1 MGLLAPHLF
10 NELCELSLI
19 DIHLFSLHIFSG
31 KYIAKTSKTG
41 KILQPTALCCL
52 LLFCFLSLDKFYFLY
67 VDVILI
73 VSSGLILLG
82 QLNYMAELWIFY
94 LSGLGLSYFFT
105 NTEAVWGFYFSLS
118 CMIIFFLFI
127 CFLFQN
133 SIYILRLFDYVF
145 YLLTIF
151 DQYASHSFLSVFN
164 YICVQNSIKSHH
176 QVQDILCFCA
186 LFWVRKCLNI
196 I

>member
-1 MGLLAPHLF
+1 MNQSFIKVKDQHLFWLLLRWNNDIALGLLAPHLF
-10 NELCELSLI
+10 NELCELGLI
-19 DIHLFSLHIFSG
+19 DIHLLSLHIFSG
-31 KYIAKTSKTG
+31 KYTAKTSETW

-52 LLFCFLSLDKFYFLY
+52 LLLCFLSLDKFDFLY

-105 NTEAVWGFYFSLS
+105 NTEAVWRFYFSLS

-133 SIYILRLFDYVF
+133 SIYILR
-145 YLLTIF
+145 
-151 DQYASHSFLSVFN
+151 
-164 YICVQNSIKSHH
+164 
-176 QVQDILCFCA
+176 
-186 LFWVRKCLNI
+186 
-196 I
+196 